1 MDNSVTMALKDYD
14 ALKEKVK
21 EYEQKA
27 IDKQLELTGLKIFK
41 LEKSYNGSLTL
52 KMDDDAEQ
60 FLKKAFAEFQ
70 REYDTKKELKDML
83 IWDYAVPKSTA
94 ASANTESKPEEVFMF

>member
-21 EYEQKA
+21 EYEQHA
-27 IDKQLELTGLKIFK
+27 IDKQLELMGIKIFK

-52 KMDDDAEQ
+52 KLADDAEQ
-60 FLKKAFAEFQ
+60 FLKKAFAEF
-70 REYDTKKELKDML
+70 RKEYDIKKESKD
-83 IWDYAVPKSTA
+83 IFVWDYAVSKVTA
-94 ASANTESKPEEVFMF
+94 DVESKPEEIF